1 MYNFLLANY
10 DEKKL
15 MRRLDV
21 FISGKYDQN
30 DRNAFERWP
39 QKDTTKEGL
48 GDRLHYT
55 IVLY

>member
-1 MYNFLLANY
+1 
-10 DEKKL
+10 

>member
-10 DEKKL
+10 DGKKL

-30 DRNAFERWP
+30 DRNAIERWP
-39 QKDTTKEGL
+39 QKDCNKGGTG
-48 GDRLHYT
+48 
-55 IVLY
+55 